1 MEVSGNRV
9 NVGVIDFTVQH
20 RYLDGGKPRGAP
32 SADQGVTIQVAAQVD
47 GKEAE
52 LLRFDCFDQMPHY
65 HYGPEK
71 KNEQLFLDTTTAGN
85 PIGWAMNQLRTKLPE
100 MIQRAGYEDVAAQL
114 DASLLA
120 SKLNEVE
127 AMAREAAAKERD
139 TVTHN
144 KGEVIV
150 DAGVIRFGLEF
161 RVVPGF
167 DTVGQAIHVLG
178 NVSGEEIELL
188 AFDCFDKNAH
198 YHYGPRN
205 QNLRVFWD
213 QTVVPD
219 TLAWTL
225 DQFRA
230 GRLSDMLA
238 RAGYP
243 GIAAELDNDLVR
255 TKLPEIEAKA
265 QAMRNAAMAAA

>member
-1 MEVSGNRV
+1 MAVSGNRV
-9 NVGVIDFTVQH
+9 SAGVIDFTVQH
-20 RYLDGGKPRGAP
+20 SYLDGGKPSGAP

-47 GKEAE
+47 GKDAQ

-71 KNEQLFLDTTTAGN
+71 KNERLFLDTTTAGN
-85 PIGWAMNQLRTKLPE
+85 PIGWTMNQLRTKLPE

-114 DASLLA
+114 DASLVA

-127 AMAREAAAKERD
+127 AMAREAAAEERD

-161 RVVPGF
+161 RVAPGF

-188 AFDCFDKNAH
+188 AFDCFEKNAH

-230 GRLSDMLA
+230 GRLADMLA

-255 TKLPEIEAKA
+255 SKVPEIESKA
-265 QAMRNAAMAAA
+265 QAMRDAAMAAA